1 MSANFGMANPD
12 GYRKAMRLA
21 KLAEK
26 FHLPV
31 ITFVDTPGAYPGD
44 TAEARGQAE
53 AIAKSLEFFAA
64 LKTPIVVVVTG
75 EGGSGGALAIAVGDR
90 ILMLENAV
98 YSVISPEGCASILW
112 KDANKMAE
120 AAQCLRMTSHD
131 LLTMEVIERII
142 PEPEEDKAEF
152 FATLKAQII
161 ETLHKYQSMTDEELT
176 ENRYKRFR
184 KYGQTVKIY
193 SFEES
198 NM

>member
-1 MSANFGMANPD
+1 MIEFGLFSNP
-12 GYRKAMRLA
+12 
-21 KLAEK
+21 
-26 FHLPV
+26 
-31 ITFVDTPGAYPGD
+31 
-44 TAEARGQAE
+44 
-53 AIAKSLEFFAA
+53 
-64 LKTPIVVVVTG
+64 
-75 EGGSGGALAIAVGDR
+75 
-90 ILMLENAV
+90 
-98 YSVISPEGCASILW
+98 VISPEGCASILW